1 MVGRQALTKM
11 TDRSPLNDAPLSP
24 APRDESATLR
34 QPKAEQIQNLTHWSV
49 LAGRES
55 LGLDNDQIDS
65 TGRKTALA
73 SVLKTDVPSVT
84 LPLLCIA
91 G

>member
-1 MVGRQALTKM
+1 
-11 TDRSPLNDAPLSP
+11 
-24 APRDESATLR
+24 
-34 QPKAEQIQNLTHWSV
+34 